1 MLLAMAVMIFIRYAA
16 SETELLPLIPGKP
29 AVSTPAPV
37 VSETAKPQETEPTPE
52 PTPTPTPEPQP
63 EYFTITAIGDL
74 TLANCPKYT
83 PEESAYSFTS
93 RMNGDYSYPFKNT
106 VQYFENDELTI
117 ANLECNFLENTRM
130 NASMYSLFY
139 FPAPMDRVKTLTA
152 GSIDFVT
159 TANNHLMTDY
169 NEAGAN
175 STYAALESEGI
186 PYGTDGQAQ
195 IITTENGLKVGI
207 YTAYNGYH
215 PDKADAVEKIQQMK
229 ADGAE
234 YIICMFHWP
243 QEELTYIVTDEQ
255 KDVAHACVDAGANL
269 IYGSHPHVL
278 EPMEEYNGAI
288 ILYSMGNF
296 SFGGNTAPKDK
307 DTCIAQI
314 VVKRDLDGTISND
327 GYVLIPTCVSSRPVL
342 EGYSGDAYNDYCPT
356 PYTEGS
362 EAYERALSKINGSYT
377 GGNLHTDYTFAY
389 TG

>member
-1 MLLAMAVMIFIRYAA
+1 MLIALAVMVFIRYAD
-16 SETELLPLIPGKP
+16 SETEFLP
-29 AVSTPAPV
+29 V
-37 VSETAKPQETEPTPE
+37 ETAKPAATTAPSVSESKKDPEPTPE

-63 EYFTITAIGDL
+63 EYFTISAIGDL
-74 TLANCPKYT
+74 TLASCPKYYT
-83 PEESAYSFTS
+83 DASAYSFTS
-93 RMNGDYSYPFKNT
+93 KMNGDYSYPFKNT
-106 VQYFENDELTI
+106 VQFFENDELTI
-117 ANLECNFLENTRM
+117 ANLECNFLENTSM
-130 NASMYSLFY
+130 NPSIYALFY
-139 FPAPMDRVKTLTA
+139 FPAPMDRVKVLTA
-152 GSIDFVT
+152 GSVDFVT
-159 TANNHLMTDY
+159 TANNHMNDY
-169 NEAGAN
+169 NEAGLK

-195 IITTENGLKVGI
+195 IITTENGLKVGF

-215 PDKADAVEKIQQMK
+215 PDKDDAVAKIQQMK

-314 VVKRDLDGTISND
+314 IVKRDLDGTISND